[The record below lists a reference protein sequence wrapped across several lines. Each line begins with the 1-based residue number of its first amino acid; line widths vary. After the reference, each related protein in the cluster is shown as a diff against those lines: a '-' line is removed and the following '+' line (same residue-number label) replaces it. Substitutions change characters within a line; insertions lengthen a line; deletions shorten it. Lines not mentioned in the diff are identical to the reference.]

1 MNVYIQQS
9 IHINTLRVGG
19 ITNSSVLQIGSAGII
34 KPAAYLYNT
43 GGFTGPAPSAVKP
56 TEKPVPYAS
65 HAFGTPPPT
74 LTEQPSVPLQ
84 AAVREKNP
92 K

>member
-1 MNVYIQQS
+1 MDGWSKMNFYIQQS
-9 IHINTLRVGG
+9 IHINFIKIGG

-43 GGFTGPAPSAVKP
+43 GGFTQPAP
-56 TEKPVPYAS
+56 TTTT
-65 HAFGTPPPT
+65 GTLLGEPA
-74 LTEQPSVPLQ
+74 VPLQ
-84 AAVREKNP
+84 AAVRTLEKDTIEE